1 MRKLFSNISHI
12 NNKFYSWILF
22 FFSLV
27 LILFPALCIVYIKDT
42 GIGTWAL
49 NKTPTF
55 TLNVLTSMFAI
66 SLVYVS
72 VLVFLI
78 LIFRMK
84 INKTRLLLLAYIS
97 ISLVLF
103 SIPVFVKY
111 LLPISLMEYLQYIFI
126 DPTRIVEITTQSIP
140 GFSSSYITA
149 GSIIKIFMI
158 SLSLYVSSFLVIKNV
173 FKINNFLNKKDLS
186 SMNFI
191 MLLLALA
198 AMITFFYEVLLDQ
211 HSFLNGMTGPISIYI
226 IQLSPFVLS
235 QLYWIRKIR
244 HSEFLSAVLSVIM
257 ILTISFSLYFDL
269 SILFHR
275 YYLPSSWSM
284 ISPTFVDMGILLGT
298 LFFPLTSFILITLL
312 YKLSL
317 SFFEIVKVC
326 YIKKDKR
333 VFSFIL
339 FFVILI
345 LSFLLFNLFSSVPND
360 LKKDRHNGPVKYV
373 KTNKYKINKHR
384 KDLISFSSVQYN
396 LEGNKTEENL
406 PGIDSAVFR
415 YEDGF
420 LVEKKM
426 FSDNGRL
433 NQILRYDRD
442 NSGNILKGELIIHNT
457 NDQCNRHHYMLN
469 NSDQSFMPTE
479 DSSNG
484 LSEEFCDY
492 FEYKFY
498 QSGRLSFSGNSTAN
512 FSYYYDA
519 TDKLTESYSYSKGDP
534 EWDCIYSYN
543 EYGDVVESSCCC
555 DLDDIMNNIEEGI
568 VERFEYKYDDYGN
581 KISEISFVD
590 GILAYK
596 LSFTYKYDKFNNET
610 EIQYFSIP
618 FPQPYQVDYIEYEY
632 Y

>member
-1 MRKLFSNISHI
+1 MRKLFSNILHI

-22 FFSLV
+22 LFSLV
-27 LILFPALCIVYIKDT
+27 LIIFPALCIDYKMDT
-42 GIGTWAL
+42 VVSWQL
-49 NKTPTF
+49 NATAKWVGA
-55 TLNVLTSMFAI
+55 VLTSMFFI
-66 SLVYVS
+66 SLIYVS

-103 SIPVFVKY
+103 SIPVFVRY

-140 GFSSSYITA
+140 RFSSSHITA
-149 GSIIKIFMI
+149 GSVIKIFMI
-158 SLSLYVSSFLVIKNV
+158 SLSLYVSNFLVIKNV
-173 FKINNFLNKKDLS
+173 FKINIFLNKKDIS

-191 MLLLALA
+191 MLLLGLA

-211 HSFLNGMTGPISIYI
+211 HSFLNRMTGPISIYI
-226 IQLSPFVLS
+226 IQLFPFVLS

-244 HSEFLSAVLSVIM
+244 HSEFLSGIFSVIM
-257 ILTISFSLYFDL
+257 IPSIFVGLYIDIIFLFTSDSLPY
-269 SILFHR
+269 
-275 YYLPSSWSM
+275 SWSM
-284 ISPTFVDMGILLGT
+284 FSPSFVDMGIFLGIM
-298 LFFPLTSFILITLL
+298 FFPLTSFILIILL
-312 YKLSL
+312 CKQIP

-333 VFSFIL
+333 VLSFIL
-339 FFVILI
+339 FFVVLI
-345 LSFLLFNLFSSVPND
+345 ISFLLFNLFSSVPND
-360 LKKDRHNGPVKYV
+360 LKKGRHNGPVKYV

-396 LEGNKTEENL
+396 RDGNKLEENSQ
-406 PGIDSAVFR
+406 GIDMAVFR
-415 YEDGF
+415 YENEF

-442 NSGNILKGELIIHNT
+442 NSGNILEGELIIHNT
-457 NDQCNRHHYMLN
+457 NDQCNMHHYMLN

-519 TDKLTESYSYSKGDP
+519 TDKLTESYSYAKGDP

>member
-275 YYLPSSWSM
+275 DYLPSSWSM

-345 LSFLLFNLFSSVPND
+345 LSFLLFKLFSFEPNH

-373 KTNKYKINKHR
+373 KINKYEIG
-384 KDLISFSSVQYN
+384 KDREKTQISFSSTQYN
-396 LEGNKTEENL
+396 RDGNKLEENYQ
-406 PGIDSAVFR
+406 GIDRAVFR

-426 FSDNGRL
+426 FSENGRL

-442 NSGNILKGELIIHNT
+442 NSGNILEGELIIQNT

-469 NSDQSFMPTE
+469 NSGQSFMPTE
-479 DSSNG
+479 DSSNA

-512 FSYYYDA
+512 SSYYYDA
-519 TDKLTESYSYSKGDP
+519 NDKLTESNNYSKGHP
-534 EWDCIYSYN
+534 EMHCSYSYN
-543 EYGDVVESSCCC
+543 KYGDIVESSCCC
-555 DLDDIMNNIEEGI
+555 DESDYNEEGI
-568 VERFEYKYDDYGN
+568 VKTFEYKYDDNGN
-581 KISEISFVD
+581 RISETSFYN

-618 FPQPYQVDYIEYEY
+618 FPQPYKVDYIEYEY